1 MAQLGRYEILQRLAR
16 GSVADVLLARASG
29 LEGFARHVVI
39 KQIRAEHAIDTRFV
53 KAFLDEA
60 RISGSLNHHN
70 IVQVFDIDQVDGSP
84 FFAME
89 YVHGEDARRLLAK
102 VVSKGKRVPIEI
114 VVAIGAAAS
123 AGLHHAH
130 EQHGPDRQPLD
141 LVHRDVSPSN
151 ILIGYDGSVKLVDFG
166 LAKPALSSSRTRSGA
181 LGKAPYMS
189 PELCMGKPV
198 DRRSDVFALGIVL
211 YELVTARRLFKGD
224 NDYHTMSMIVEGT
237 VPPPSTLRPE
247 LPPELDEIIMR
258 ALAKAPAARYQSA
271 YDLRNALETLATEH
285 ELRTTAKAVGDY
297 LASVFGARPEPW
309 HAPGGFEPAADNE
322 EVDFDS
328 MHGLVPTPS
337 NGMRALAEPGEA
349 APSNGD
355 ASPMA
360 LAREVALANTP
371 DPDPSTGFEE
381 QATRLD
387 LPPEHEQTATV
398 QSDRPQRPPA
408 TPSSVPTRLAPPIL
422 PDTEPETFTGAS
434 VVESTTTAA
443 QPIVD
448 VLTGV
453 QPVVTAG
460 DVHRTSEHRTL
471 DSSTGLTGEARTIE
485 DAFPPNGIDPTQKQV
500 SVPAS
505 IPPRPAI
512 LHTPPGSPP
521 LERANASAKR
531 TTPPPFPPIANDD
544 SGLQLGRGAMG
555 SAQHG
560 VQGSPHAGSANVQAG
575 PHGAIVPVLRP
586 QQITRADTDAA
597 DEATTVEPPLF
608 PMPEPEI
615 EGQPPESVY
624 IPPPRPEP
632 LPMPMLKRWG
642 LVGAVLLIP
651 LVIGLL
657 AHACRGEA
665 KPAAAVH
672 GGP

>member
-39 KQIRAEHAIDTRFV
+39 KQIRTEHAIDTKFV
-53 KAFLDEA
+53 QAFLDEA

-70 IVQVFDIDQVDGSP
+70 IVQVFDIDQVGGSP

-89 YVHGEDARRLLAK
+89 YVHGEDCRKLLAK
-102 VVSKGKRVPIEI
+102 VVSKGQQVPIEI

-130 EQHGPDRQPLD
+130 EQNGPDRQPLD

-166 LAKPALSSSRTRSGA
+166 LAKPALSSAATRSGA

-247 LPPELDEIIMR
+247 LPPGLDEIIMR
-258 ALAKAPAARYQSA
+258 ALAKAPAARFQSA
-271 YDLRNALETLATEH
+271 YDLRSALESLAIEH
-285 ELRTTAKAVGDY
+285 ELRTTAKAVADY

-309 HAPGGFEPAADNE
+309 HAPGGFEPAADNDD
-322 EVDFDS
+322 VDFDA

-337 NGMRALAEPGEA
+337 HGMPVLASPGEPA
-349 APSNGD
+349 RDGGA
-355 ASPMA
+355 ASPIA
-360 LAREVALANTP
+360 LAREVALGHTP
-371 DPDPSTGFEE
+371 DPDAFEE

-387 LPPEHEQTATV
+387 LPPEHEAEHEQTTTV
-398 QSDRPQRPPA
+398 ASDRPQRVPA

-422 PDTEPETFTGAS
+422 PDRDPETLTGAS
-434 VVESTTTAA
+434 SMVESTTTAE

-453 QPVVTAG
+453 QPVVNAG
-460 DVHRTSEHRTL
+460 DVHRTAEQRTV
-471 DSSTGLTGEARTIE
+471 STGLTGEARTVE
-485 DAFPPNGIDPTQKQV
+485 DAFPAHTQHQV
-500 SVPAS
+500 LAS
-505 IPPRPAI
+505 IPPRPAF

-521 LERANASAKR
+521 LAKR
-531 TTPPPFPPIANDD
+531 TTPPPFPN
-544 SGLQLGRGAMG
+544 GLQLGTGALG
-555 SAQHG
+555 SAQHV
-560 VQGSPHAGSANVQAG
+560 VQGSPHAGSAVQIG
-575 PHGAIVPVLRP
+575 PHGAIVPTRAPHV
-586 QQITRADTDAA
+586 TRADTDAA

-608 PMPEPEI
+608 PMPELETEI
-615 EGQPPESVY
+615 QGQPPESVY

-632 LPMPMLKRWG
+632 LPMPVLKRWG

-657 AHACRGEA
+657 AHTCRGEA
-665 KPAAAVH
+665 KPAAAVPS
-672 GGP
+672 GAVAP